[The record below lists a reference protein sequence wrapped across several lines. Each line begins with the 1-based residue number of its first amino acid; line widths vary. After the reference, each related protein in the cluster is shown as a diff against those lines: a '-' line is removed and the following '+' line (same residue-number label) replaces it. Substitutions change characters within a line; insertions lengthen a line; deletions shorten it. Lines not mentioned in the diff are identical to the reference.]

1 MCSKEEL
8 QYKIQILNMS
18 YESMAREYGVSG
30 TTIKN
35 WANRLG
41 IHLPAKRKINEK
53 EHFNKKEK
61 VYKTCKYCG
70 AQFEPGKGSK
80 GLFCSSNCANKFR
93 GESRYKY
100 FLDHPEDFQR
110 EMPLNNIKKYILK
123 EQNHRCD
130 ICGMKDEWNGK
141 LLVFILDHIDGR
153 ATHNVRSNLRLIC
166 PNCESQLDTYK
177 SKNKNSD
184 RTYHKKYYNKPVS

>member
-8 QYKIQILNMS
+8 QYKIQTLNMS
-18 YESMAREYGVSG
+18 YESIAREYGVSG

-41 IHLPAKRKINEK
+41 IRLPIRRKINEK

-61 VYKTCKYCG
+61 AYKTCKYCG
-70 AQFEPGKGSK
+70 AQFEQGKGSK
-80 GLFCSSNCANKFR
+80 GIFCSTNCANKFR

-110 EMPLNNIKKYILK
+110 EMPLANIKKYILE

-141 LLVFILDHIDGR
+141 RLVFILDHIDGR
-153 ATHNVRSNLRLIC
+153 ATHNVRNNLRLIC

-184 RTYHKKYYNKPVS
+184 RTYHKKYYNRPAS

>member
-8 QYKIQILNMS
+8 QYKIQTLNMS
-18 YESMAREYGVSG
+18 YESIAREYGVSG

-41 IHLPAKRKINEK
+41 IHLPTRRKINEK

-61 VYKTCKYCG
+61 AYKICKYCG
-70 AQFEPGKGSK
+70 AQFEQGKGSK
-80 GLFCSSNCANKFR
+80 GIFCSSNCANKFR

-110 EMPLNNIKKYILK
+110 EMPLANIKKYILE

-141 LLVFILDHIDGR
+141 PLVFILDHIDGR
-153 ATHNVRSNLRLIC
+153 ATHNVRNNLRLIC

-184 RTYHKKYYNKPVS
+184 RTYHKKYYNRPAS